1 MKKKVVTLG
10 VSAAAAG
17 ALALGGV
24 ATSAD
29 AGSTCAYNNQFHIT
43 KRHNVSCKSAKK
55 VLKDYLNNGCPSSTP
70 ASAHSC
76 TVQHHTKWK
85 CPSPYNDQL
94 GKCKRDKDTSFRYK
108 GNY

>member
-29 AGSTCAYNNQFHIT
+29 AGSVCAYNNQFHIT
-43 KRHNVSCKSAKK
+43 KRHNVSCSSAKK
-55 VLKDYLNNGCPSSTP
+55 VLKDYLNNGS
-70 ASAHSC
+70 
-76 TVQHHTKWK
+76 VQHHKGWK
-85 CPSPYNDQL
+85 CPDPYNDQL
-94 GKCKRDKDTSFRYK
+94 GKCKNKKKNPEASFRYK